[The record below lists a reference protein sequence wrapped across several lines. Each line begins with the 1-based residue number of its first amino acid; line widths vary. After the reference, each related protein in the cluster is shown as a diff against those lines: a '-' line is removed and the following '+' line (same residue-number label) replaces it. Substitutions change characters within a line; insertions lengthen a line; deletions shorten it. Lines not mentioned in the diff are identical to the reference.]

1 MLNIIVAVL
10 VYESLVAL
18 GFLLCWRLVRGMDT
32 RLPIAA
38 TGPGGSAPLSYRR
51 RREVDRKKTPG
62 LHLQVVAI
70 LLGALVLYVVA
81 TSASAILGG
90 LGPALLRADSLSQGL
105 GVDPI
110 LLRLVLPVGHFLIL
124 GGLFLALRRSVIYPA
139 VLVHFF
145 LIAFCLL
152 VTLLDPGRIESVRLT
167 LVPIFLANLVLLIIT
182 HGLLTLL
189 FCRSVAEL
197 AASLVLAALAGG
209 ILALGTMVISLAST
223 LLGGPLF
230 FFQLYLVSSF
240 GIFGLYFCM
249 VSIALAL
256 WIRDE
261 RDPAAAQP
269 G

>member
-1 MLNIIVAVL
+1 MLNIVIAVL

-18 GFLLCWRLVRGMDT
+18 GFLLCWHLVRGMDT

-38 TGPGGSAPLSYRR
+38 TGPGDPAPVSHRGHR
-51 RREVDRKKTPG
+51 GVDRNRSPG
-62 LHLQVVAI
+62 LPLQTVTI
-70 LLGALVLYVVA
+70 LLGACVLYGAA
-81 TSASAILGG
+81 TGASGSLGG

-105 GVDPI
+105 GVDPV

-124 GGLFLALRRSVIYPA
+124 GGLFLALRRSVLFPA
-139 VLVHFF
+139 VLVHFL

-152 VTLLDPGRIESVRLT
+152 VTLLDPGRIESVRLA
-167 LVPIFLANLVLLIIT
+167 LVPVFLANLVLLIIT

-189 FCRSVAEL
+189 FCRSAAEL
-197 AASLVLAALAGG
+197 AASLILAALAGG
-209 ILALGTMVISLAST
+209 ILALGTTVISLAST

-261 RDPAAAQP
+261 RDPAVARP